1 MQIFQ
6 FVIVGALVLTRLYI
20 YIYNAMIKNFLHSFS
35 MTMNHSLLLFKG
47 IINIT

>member
-20 YIYNAMIKNFLHSFS
+20 YIYNAIIKNFILFL
-35 MTMNHSLLLFKG
+35 MTMNHSCCYLEE
-47 IINIT
+47 

>member
-20 YIYNAMIKNFLHSFS
+20 YIYL
-35 MTMNHSLLLFKG
+35 
-47 IINIT
+47 